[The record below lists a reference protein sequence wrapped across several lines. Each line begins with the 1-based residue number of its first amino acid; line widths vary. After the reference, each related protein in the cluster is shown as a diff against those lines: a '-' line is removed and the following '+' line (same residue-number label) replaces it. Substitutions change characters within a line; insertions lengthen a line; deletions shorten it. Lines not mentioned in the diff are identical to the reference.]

1 VREELKRLEGDL
13 IPNSKLEGHEFTVW
27 SVAITPDGKRI
38 LSGGQDATIRF
49 WDINEEKEIH
59 KFMGHEGPVYGLK
72 LMPDGK
78 RLVSIADKDLA
89 VKVWDLD
96 TKVLISSLAPNS
108 AHVNAV
114 AISHDQRYIVTGGD
128 DGITRFWDVD
138 RGVNLRTLE
147 HSHSIYSLLISPD
160 NRYLLCGSKQEPL
173 SPKPGVISVW
183 DFELGIL
190 LKTLEGHKGHVT
202 ALAMSAD
209 SKFILSGGQD
219 GVVHLWDLETG
230 TQLKTMTGHKGA
242 ILMIHIAPDGQH
254 VITGS
259 GDGTVRVWVL
269 RGGVLLQNLN
279 HTENVHSMAVTP
291 DGSHVITGSMEGL
304 VEVWDFER
312 DSAWIDT
319 TKEREEEEQAELAAF
334 RMLQLKK
341 IMTRYETLPLDRLA
355 TILRFSGLEEL
366 EDWLL
371 DLPPETPVKIDGPN
385 LIIKK

>member
-1 VREELKRLEGDL
+1 MLERNL

-27 SVAITPDGKRI
+27 SVAVTQDGQRI
-38 LSGGQDATIRF
+38 LSGGQDSTIRF
-49 WDINEEKEIH
+49 WDIKNEKELH
-59 KFMGHEGPVYGLK
+59 KFIGHDGPVYGLV

-89 VKVWDLD
+89 VKVWDLE
-96 TKVLISSLAPNS
+96 TKTLISSLAPNS

-114 AISHDQRYIVTGGD
+114 AVSPDQRFIVTGGD
-128 DGITRFWDVD
+128 DGITRFWDFD

-147 HSHSIYSLLISPD
+147 HQHSIYSLLISPD
-160 NRYLLCGSKQEPL
+160 NRYLLCGSKVEPL
-173 SPKPGVISVW
+173 SSKPGVVKVW

-190 LKTLEGHKGHVT
+190 LKTLDGHKGHVT
-202 ALAMSAD
+202 SLAMTAD
-209 SKFILSGGQD
+209 SRFILSGGQD

-230 TQLKTMTGHKGA
+230 TQLKTMTGHKSA

-259 GDGTVRVWVL
+259 DDGTVRVWVL
-269 RGGVLLQNLN
+269 RGGVLLQSLN
-279 HTENVHSMAVTP
+279 HTENVHSMVVTP
-291 DGSHVITGSMEGL
+291 DGSHVITGSVEGL

-312 DSAWIDT
+312 DSPWIDT
-319 TKEREEEEQAELAAF
+319 SKEREEEEKAELAAF

-341 IMTRYETLPLDRLA
+341 IMTRYETLPLERLS
-355 TILRFSGLEEL
+355 TILRFASLEEL